1 MAHVDRI
8 IRACSQ
14 NKALR
19 GKRKYLNIT
28 TKIVEVPAICRLVC
42 YLIADAAA
50 AGLLPGLPERAH
62 DVVQV
67 GLGVICPHHCHASS
81 DSLKQENS

>member
-19 GKRKYLNIT
+19 GTRKYLNIT
-28 TKIVEVPAICRLVC
+28 TKIFEVQKICSLVC

-50 AGLLPGLPERAH
+50 AGLLPGLPEGTH

-67 GLGVICPHHCHASS
+67 RLGVIYRAAPH
-81 DSLKQENS
+81 SLQQEN